1 MIGKLARK
9 YLSQH
14 REPAVGGRTVSATY
28 TMTGWPHVDSLR
40 IELLTEKL
48 ISDLVQQS
56 AHPGAGAASA
66 LGLVSEVEHGDG
78 HIIVT
83 FSLCNSG
90 EDRGCH

>member
-1 MIGKLARK
+1 MIGKIARK

-28 TMTGWPHVDSLR
+28 VLCPWEHVNQLR
-40 IELLTEKL
+40 IELLTERL
-48 ISDLVQQS
+48 ISELVTIS

-66 LGLVSEVEHGDG
+66 LGLVSEVEHQEGR
-78 HIIVT
+78 IIVT